1 MTILKMRHGGWLPSI
16 PSEYEIWATA
26 QMSGTIFNVITA
38 AEKSFVLT
46 GF

>member
-1 MTILKMRHGGWLPSI
+1 MLKMSNGGWLRSI
-16 PSEYEIWATA
+16 PGEYKIWAAA